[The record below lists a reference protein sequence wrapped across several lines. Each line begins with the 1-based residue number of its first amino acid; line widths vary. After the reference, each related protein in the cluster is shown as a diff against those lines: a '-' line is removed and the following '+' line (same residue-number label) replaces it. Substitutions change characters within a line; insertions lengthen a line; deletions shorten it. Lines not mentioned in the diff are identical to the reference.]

1 MDARQLEYFLA
12 IVDHGGF
19 NRAAERLHV
28 AQPSLSQAIQRLERE
43 LGVPLFHRTGRR
55 VRPTAAG
62 RAMVEPA
69 RQVLRGLDATR
80 ASVESVKGLL
90 SGRVDIAVMPSQ
102 AVEPLTTIVTRFTDR
117 FPGVTVDVTP
127 VFTPPEAV
135 ELLREGACELALVGT
150 GEQVRAAGVR
160 EHPVDTQRFILVA
173 PPGQD
178 FGGARAVGWHDLDGL
193 RVIAAPHGSRMR
205 HLVDRMLAAG
215 VDLRVAVVAGHREA
229 MLPLVLNGAGVAVM
243 TESWTRT
250 ARSGGAHVLALEPP
264 TWIRISL
271 LHRDAPLTP
280 AAAAFRATAL
290 ASARS
295 AHRA

>member
-12 IVDHGGF
+12 IVDHQGF
-19 NRAAERLHV
+19 SRAAARLHV

-43 LGVPLFHRTGRR
+43 LGVPLFHRTGPR

-90 SGRVDIAVMPSQ
+90 SGTVDVAVMPSQ
-102 AVEPLTTIVTRFTDR
+102 AVEPLTTLVTRFTAG
-117 FPGVTVDVTP
+117 FPGVAVEVAP
-127 VFTPPEAV
+127 VFTAPEAV

-150 GEQVRAAGVR
+150 GEPVRAAGVR
-160 EHPVDTQRFILVA
+160 EHPLQTQRFVLVA
-173 PPGQD
+173 PPGED
-178 FGGARAVGWHDLDGL
+178 FGGARRVGWHDLDGR

-215 VDLRVAVVAGHREA
+215 VDLRIAVVAGHREA

-243 TESWTRT
+243 TEAWSRT
-250 ARSGGAHVLALEPP
+250 ARSGGAQMLDLDPP
-264 TWIRISL
+264 TWVRIAL
-271 LHRDAPLTP
+271 LHRADPLTP
-280 AAAAFRATAL
+280 AAAAFRDTAL
-290 ASARS
+290 AFAEDAR
-295 AHRA
+295 RA